1 MARTRMSS
9 KGQIVLPKAVRDA
22 HGFGEGTEFE
32 VIDGGKEI
40 VLKPVEKPAAG
51 RKLTVEEFLDGL
63 PRLRLPVDITDD
75 LIREAIDQEAKRKW
89 DAENGR

>member
-22 HGFGEGTEFE
+22 HGFREGTEFE

-40 VLKPVEKPAAG
+40 VLKPVETTEVR
-51 RKLTVEEFLDGL
+51 RKLTVKEFLAMRPVYDG
-63 PRLRLPVDITDD
+63 PPITEEMIEQAILD
-75 LIREAIDQEAKRKW
+75 EAARRWHEKNSR
-89 DAENGR
+89 

>member
-40 VLKPVEKPAAG
+40 VLKPVEKAAAG
-51 RKLTVEEFLDGL
+51 RKLTVEEFLAM
-63 PRLRLPVDITDD
+63 RPVYHGPPITDEMIEQAILD
-75 LIREAIDQEAKRKW
+75 EAARRWNEKNSR
-89 DAENGR
+89 